1 MCASV
6 AVLLSDGIHEG
17 FESAFDRLNRILI
30 PQGCIMSPPRSVGIL
45 EPDSRM
51 INPVVLTFQPDDH
64 VTAWHG
70 QFRLAMVSKIV
81 ILSEKKNAANG
92 PSRRLFDLI
101 EYRTAGNK
109 VRLPVQDF

>member
-1 MCASV
+1 MHNVSSKV
-6 AVLLSDGIHEG
+6 GWHLGTG
-17 FESAFDRLNRILI
+17 FADD
-30 PQGCIMSPPRSVGIL
+30 Q
-45 EPDSRM
+45 
-51 INPVVLTFQPDDH
+51 PVVLTFQPDEVTRLEDH
-64 VTAWHG
+64 VSAWHG